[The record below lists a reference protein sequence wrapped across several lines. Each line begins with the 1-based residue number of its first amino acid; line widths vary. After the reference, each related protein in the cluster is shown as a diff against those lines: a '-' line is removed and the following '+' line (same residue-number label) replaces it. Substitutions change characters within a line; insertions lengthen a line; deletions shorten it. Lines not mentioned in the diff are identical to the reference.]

1 MASFVT
7 NNGLAE
13 YTGSIVAANLARF
26 LQWGTGSGQTV
37 ASNTLNST
45 ATTTE
50 ARTAGS
56 MTQFTT
62 STTSDT
68 VRVQGTITAAGSR
81 AITEVGV
88 FDTAGSGSP
97 PTGGDMIVYGDF
109 SVVNLALNDSISFDV
124 KVRFDQA

>member
-7 NNGLAE
+7 DNGLAE
-13 YTGSIVAANLARF
+13 YTGSIVTANLARF
-26 LQWGTGSGQTV
+26 LQWGVGSGQTV
-37 ASNTLNST
+37 ASNTLNNT
-45 ATTTE
+45 TGTTE

-68 VRVQGTITAAGSR
+68 VRVQGTIVAAGSR

-88 FDTAGSGSP
+88 FDVVGSGSP

-109 SVVNLALNDSISFDV
+109 SVINLAVNDSISFDV
-124 KVRFDQA
+124 RVQFDQA